1 MSRPSHTALH
11 EAAHAVVAYILGYKV
26 KEIVVNPDGTG
37 YCTIFYRIGRH
48 KECPITMVNILLAG
62 HEAEVLWCRRKLT
75 EMPSGDLRMIAG
87 LGVSWT
93 GINIQRDPLRKFL
106 RRWKKTIWEVAAM
119 ADKGRIAGRHFHSFM
134 RTACAC
140 RPGIPKMCTIKSLK

>member
-37 YCTIFYRIGRH
+37 HCLVLFRVGRGA
-48 KECPITMVNILLAG
+48 ECPITRANIFLAG
-62 HEAEVLWCRRKLT
+62 HEAEVLWCGRKLT
-75 EMPSGDLRMIAG
+75 QMPRDDLKMTMR
-87 LGVSWT
+87 LGISWT
-93 GINIQRDPLRKFL
+93 GINILREPLGDFL

-119 ADKGRIAGRHFHSFM
+119 ADKGRVTGRRFRSFM
-134 RTACAC
+134 HARCNY
-140 RPGIPKMCTIKSLK
+140 RPSMPKMCR